1 MKRIHKN
8 KSSNVLNPV
17 DDLTDADL
25 AILRLREL
33 REKSYLRQ
41 LSRRSKRRPSLVL
54 VYLFTSIILS
64 ITVYILSKTL

>member
-8 KSSNVLNPV
+8 KSSNVLNAV